1 MSIYVIFIVEVTK
14 MRKPYAKKN
23 IILYVLDLIKLSNFE
38 NPLSYVKM
46 AEILSHYD
54 IDCDKKTVKRNISYL
69 KDYGYPIVN
78 VKEGC
83 YMDNTAPM
91 PDPFRINKR
100 IEDLNKQNI

>member
-1 MSIYVIFIVEVTK
+1 

-23 IILYVLDLIKLSNFE
+23 IILYVLDLIKLSNSDT
-38 NPLSYVKM
+38 PLSYAKM

-54 IDCDKKTVKRNISYL
+54 IDCDKKTVKRNIAYL

-83 YMDNTAPM
+83 YMDNAAPM
-91 PDPFRINKR
+91 PDPFRVNK
-100 IEDLNKQNI
+100 IIIDHFNND